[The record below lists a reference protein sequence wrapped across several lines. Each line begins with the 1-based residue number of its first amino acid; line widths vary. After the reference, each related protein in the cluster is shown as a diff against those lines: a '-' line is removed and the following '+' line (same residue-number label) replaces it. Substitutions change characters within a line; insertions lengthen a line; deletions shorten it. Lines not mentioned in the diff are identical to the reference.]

1 MSRGLGDVYKRQI
14 DLLLSQTEIYNITKD
29 KNLIENAL
37 HIEPFPGKD
46 DDKYIIYEKP
56 EIDEDDSLRAELDN
70 FVNSILNKEKPI
82 VDGIAA
88 RNALDVVIKINEM
101 ILEDLN

>member
-1 MSRGLGDVYKRQI
+1 MLKFFSKIILTKILGWKLNGLLPND
-14 DLLLSQTEIYNITKD
+14 N
-29 KNLIENAL
+29 
-37 HIEPFPGKD
+37 
-46 DDKYIIYEKP
+46 KYIIYEKP
-56 EIDEDDSLRAELDN
+56 KIDEYDPLRAELDN
-70 FVNSILNKEKPI
+70 FVNSILKKEKPI

>member
-1 MSRGLGDVYKRQI
+1 MLFRS
-14 DLLLSQTEIYNITKD
+14 
-29 KNLIENAL
+29 
-37 HIEPFPGKD
+37 
-46 DDKYIIYEKP
+46 
-56 EIDEDDSLRAELDN
+56 DN
-70 FVNSILNKEKPI
+70 FVNSILKKDKPI